1 MPITWIGA
9 TDHMA
14 GGIGSLQLTSS
25 WGIASSATANR
36 RTLNITKIGNG
47 FALRPAGNI
56 SQSVRS
62 VSTIPLQNLAPDYK
76 LLPAAG
82 GHSVKKITIGMRLA
96 IQSTAGMAGGWHHLF
111 ALHQNPAGGVGSQ
124 EPYMPI
130 LHHGSLVGGVG
141 PEADGY
147 YEVVM
152 PVPLNNQ
159 AVAAELYKDGVF
171 VRLINLPAHPNFTQ
185 QNMIMF
191 WYLGNAASD
200 VLIANY
206 NGWYCNMTDIYV
218 TMDLGIPDDEFT
230 GRLGPISL
238 TRMPVKTVD
247 APGYVLSNVNLTAP
261 EHLNTVKQDTD
272 SKNPNL
278 ISPADNTP
286 LKVKFDTSAIGS
298 KKVLGVR
305 IESAVFKDPGVAV
318 TVSTSLSDGED
329 TIAGANIAPDGTVSG
344 YTPKESPIATIT
356 KMPSGDALTATSL
369 ANLEV
374 VLTPA

>member
-14 GGIGSLQLTSS
+14 GGIGYLQLTST
-25 WGIASSATANR
+25 WGIAAASATNR
-36 RTLNITKIGNG
+36 RGLNITKIGNG
-47 FALRPAGNI
+47 IALRPLGNI
-56 SQSVRS
+56 SQTVRG
-62 VSTIPLQNLAPDYK
+62 VTTIPIQNLAPDYK

-82 GHSVKKITIGMRLA
+82 GHAVKKITMGMRVA
-96 IQSTAGMAGGWHHLF
+96 VQSTAGMTGNLHHLIAF
-111 ALHQNPAGGVGSQ
+111 HQNPGSGALQ

-130 LHHGSLVGGVG
+130 LHQSTLVGGSDPSG
-141 PEADGY
+141 DGY
-147 YEVVM
+147 YEVVI
-152 PVPLNNQ
+152 PVPINNQ
-159 AVAAELYKDGVF
+159 AVTGELYKDGVL
-171 VRLINLPAHPNFTQ
+171 VRSISIPAHPNFTQ
-185 QNMIMF
+185 TNMSMF
-191 WYLGNAASD
+191 WYLGNGAND
-200 VLIANY
+200 VFAANY
-206 NGWYCNMTDIYV
+206 NGWYCNMSDIYV
-218 TMDLGIPDDEFT
+218 TMDLGIPGDEFT
-230 GRLGPISL
+230 GRLGPINL

-247 APGYVLSNVNLTAP
+247 APGYGLSNVNLTAP

-278 ISPADNTP
+278 ISPADNAP
-286 LKVKFDTSAIGS
+286 LKVKFDTSAIGA

-305 IESAVFKDPGVAV
+305 IESAVFKEPGVAV
-318 TVSTSLSDGED
+318 TVSTSLVDGEA
-329 TIAGANIAPDGTVSG
+329 TTAGANIVPDGTVSP